1 MTLSRLGSRRSER
14 VHGIGST
21 RGAHHP
27 PVRIVDEEMLLLE
40 GGRTTA
46 SEILLGAPQI
56 GQVGAKPTDTGEEQA
71 PSCRHREDD
80 AHS

>member
-1 MTLSRLGSRRSER
+1 
-14 VHGIGST
+14 
-21 RGAHHP
+21 
-27 PVRIVDEEMLLLE
+27 MLLLE

-56 GQVGAKPTDTGEEQA
+56 GRVGAKPTDTGEKQA
-71 PSCRHREDD
+71 PNCRHREDD

>member
-1 MTLSRLGSRRSER
+1 
-14 VHGIGST
+14 
-21 RGAHHP
+21 
-27 PVRIVDEEMLLLE
+27 MLLLE

-56 GQVGAKPTDTGEEQA
+56 GVGAKPTDTGGKQA
-71 PSCRHREDD
+71 FNCRHREDD